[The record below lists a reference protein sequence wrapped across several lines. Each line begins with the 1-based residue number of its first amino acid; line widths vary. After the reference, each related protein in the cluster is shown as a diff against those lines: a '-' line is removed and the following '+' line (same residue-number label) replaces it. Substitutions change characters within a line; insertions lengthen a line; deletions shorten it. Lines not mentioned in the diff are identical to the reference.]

1 MNSTRMKKIACLFFS
16 LLWTVSMLADE
27 GMWMLNNLKPEN
39 WNRMRELGLIMQEQ
53 QLYNPDGTSLKDA
66 VVIFGGGCTGITV
79 SDKGLIFTNHHC
91 GYGAIQSQS
100 TVEHDYL
107 KNGFVS
113 QAMATELPIPNLSVR
128 YLLRTE
134 DFTERIFSQLDGIK
148 DEAERIRKI
157 GQIATAIADSVSDRD
172 NFIVAQMSS
181 YFASNSYYLNV
192 YEVFSDVRL
201 VFAPP
206 TSVGKFGGDTD
217 NWMWPRHTNDFSVFR
232 VYANA
237 ENKPTRYNASNV
249 PYKPKYVA
257 PVSLKGYEAESYCM
271 TIGFPGRT
279 ERYLSSWGINQRV
292 ESTNTPRIEV
302 RGVKQDIWKEAMLA
316 SDDVRIKY
324 ASKYAGSSNYWKN
337 SIGMNRGVERLS
349 VIARK
354 QALEKQFEEWINK
367 SAERKEFYGE
377 ALELI
382 KKGYE
387 STDEAQKNLTYL
399 SETLM
404 RGTEFLS
411 LASTVMRFD
420 MTESAEDMK
429 TKFER
434 NIVPAYKDYV
444 PELDKKVFA
453 AMLKVLKQSIP
464 AKDLPSFYAEI
475 DKKYKGDYNKYAEY
489 VFDKSVIPYL
499 DKLRETL
506 LNPKNI
512 KKMDKDPAY
521 ELVKS
526 VTELS
531 RTYSAEIMLYRNDIL
546 KGERLFFA
554 GLEQMNPGKSY
565 ASDANST
572 MRLSYGSVGGYVPYN
587 GAWYDYYTTTV
598 GVLEKYKEGDS
609 EFHVQPEILDL
620 LRSKDFGVYGNG
632 DGDMNVCFLS
642 NNDITGGNS
651 GSPMFN
657 GNGEVIGLAFDGN
670 WEAMSGDI
678 VFEPELQ
685 KTIGVDIR
693 YVMYMIDKSGK
704 CSRLLEEI
712 SIK

>member
-1 MNSTRMKKIACLFFS
+1 MKKVACLFFS

-39 WNRMRELGLIMQEQ
+39 WSRMRELGLVMPEQ
-53 QLYNPDGTSLKDA
+53 QLYNQDGTSLKDA

-91 GYGAIQSQS
+91 GFGAIQSQS

-107 KNGFVS
+107 KNGFIS
-113 QAMATELPIPNLSVR
+113 QTMAAELPIPNLSVR

-134 DFTERIFSQLDGIK
+134 NFTERVLSQVEGIK
-148 DEAERIRKI
+148 DEAERLKKI
-157 GQIATAIADSVSDRD
+157 NQICTAIADSVSDNRK
-172 NFIVAQMSS
+172 FISARMSS

-217 NWMWPRHTNDFSVFR
+217 NWMWPRHTGDFSVFR

-237 ENKPTRYNASNV
+237 ENKAASYNQSNV

-257 PVSLKGYEAESYCM
+257 PVSLKGYEAESFCM

-292 ESTNTPRIEV
+292 SSTNTPRIEV

-316 SDDVRIKY
+316 SDAVRIKY

-337 SIGMNRGVERLS
+337 SIGMNRGVERMR

-354 QALEKQFEEWINK
+354 QALEKQFEEWVNK
-367 SAERKEFYGE
+367 TSERKEFYGE

-387 STDEAQKNLTYL
+387 STNEIQKNMTYL
-399 SETLM
+399 NETM
-404 RGTEFLS
+404 VGGTEFINLAS
-411 LASTVMRFD
+411 LAMRFD
-420 MTESAEDMK
+420 MTESAEVMK
-429 TKFER
+429 TKFDR
-434 NIVPAYKDYV
+434 GILPAYKDYD
-444 PELDKKVFA
+444 PALDRKVFA
-453 AMLKVLKQSIP
+453 AMLKVLKKSLP
-464 AKDLPSFYAEI
+464 ASELPSFYKEI
-475 DKKYKGDYNKYAEY
+475 DKKYKGDCDKYAEY
-489 VFDKSVIPYL
+489 VFNNSVIPYV
-499 DKLRETL
+499 DKLEAAL

-521 ELVKS
+521 TLVKS
-526 VTELS
+526 VRELLT
-531 RTYSAEIMLYRNDIL
+531 TYTAEIMLYRNDIM

-554 GLEQMNPGKSY
+554 GLEQMMPEKNF

-572 MRLSYGSVGGYVPYN
+572 MRLSYGNVGGYVPFN
-587 GAWYDYYTTTV
+587 GAWYDYYTTTS
-598 GVLEKYKEGDS
+598 GVFEKYKEGDS

-620 LRSKDFGVYGNG
+620 LRSKDFGAYGNG
-632 DGDMNVCFLS
+632 EGDMNLCFLS

-678 VFEPELQ
+678 VFEPDVQ
-685 KTIGVDIR
+685 RTIGVDIR
-693 YVMYMIDKSGK
+693 YAMYMIDKWGK